1 MGYDMM
7 TEKAYAKIN
16 LYLDVLGKR
25 EDGYHNILNVMT
37 EVKSDSFYD
46 TVTVSKAEGRSMTC
60 TDPTLTVG
68 EDNLCLKAAKAF
80 FDALGSGDGCFIELD
95 KHLPREA
102 GLGGGSSDAAAV
114 LRALNRLYDGVF
126 TTEELCKIGAK
137 IGADVPF
144 CVKGGTVFATGTG
157 EQMTELPPL
166 TDGVFMIVKPQGGV
180 STPEAYRLVDAK
192 ADLLHPSASAFC
204 EALKRGDTA
213 AMMAA
218 VGNSSEDALR
228 LPSCLAAKEQLLRHG
243 AGAACMS
250 GSGSA
255 VFGWFTD
262 RARAEA
268 CADTMQHGDVQVRVC
283 VPCRGVVL
291 E

>member
-1 MGYDMM
+1 MSVSV
-7 TEKAYAKIN
+7 KAPAKIN
-16 LYLDVLGKR
+16 LMLDVVGR
-25 EDGYHNILNVMT
+25 RPDGYHTLETVFQT
-37 EVKSDSFYD
+37 VDWYD
-46 TVTVSKAEGRSMTC
+46 RITVAFADATVIECDGDVPCDETNTAHRAARVFNEFVGC
-60 TDPTLTVG
+60 TDAYRIT
-68 EDNLCLKAAKAF
+68 
-80 FDALGSGDGCFIELD
+80 IE
-95 KHLPREA
+95 KTIPIQA
-102 GLGGGSSDAAAV
+102 GLAGGSADAAGTLV
-114 LRALNRLYDGVF
+114 ALNRLTGAGLSVD
-126 TTEELCKIGAK
+126 TLCMLGNKV
-137 IGADVPF
+137 GADVPF

-218 VGNSSEDALR
+218 VGNSFEDALR